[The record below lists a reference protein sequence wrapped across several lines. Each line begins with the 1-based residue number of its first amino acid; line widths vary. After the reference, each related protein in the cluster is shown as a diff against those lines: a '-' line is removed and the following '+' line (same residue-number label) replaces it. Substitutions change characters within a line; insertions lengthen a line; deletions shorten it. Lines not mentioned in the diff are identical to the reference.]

1 MSDVV
6 LSELVIFI
14 KGKGKGG
21 EFSGEASLSFYALSQ
36 NLHSNLGS
44 K

>member
-14 KGKGKGG
+14 KGEGKRGK
-21 EFSGEASLSFYALSQ
+21 FSGEAPLSFYAVPQ
-36 NLHSNLGS
+36 NLHSYL
-44 K
+44 